1 MRIACA
7 TLAFV
12 FVLPS
17 PVFAAGDP
25 TVVAQPTPAGQP
37 TVAAQMKAAQ
47 AGVQSFRM
55 QLTSPAGMSGIGT
68 FVTSPKRMHMEIATG
83 PITIEMYVS
92 DGYSYQNI
100 AKSGWKK
107 QALPPDAALV
117 DVARAFDGN
126 TAFIAAPDVVD
137 AGITYGSITMQLANA
152 PIAGV
157 PASPP
162 LTITCSYDK
171 KTMLMHVCTS
181 PFATETFLGY
191 NDPANVISLPPEL
204 ATAVDVGPV
213 FPVASP
219 PPAAAPVP
227 VIATPP
233 PAAPAPAA
241 TPSASAPAA
250 KPAPT
255 H

>member
-1 MRIACA
+1 MF
-7 TLAFV
+7 AFV
-12 FVLPS
+12 FVLPG
-17 PVFAAGDP
+17 PLFAADDP
-25 TVVAQPTPAGQP
+25 TAPAQSAAPAQP

-83 PITIEMYVS
+83 PVTIEMYVS

-117 DVARAFDGN
+117 DIARAFDGK

-137 AGITYGSITMQLANA
+137 AGITYGSVTMQLANA

-157 PASPP
+157 PPSPP

-191 NDPANVISLPPEL
+191 NDPANAITLPPEL

-213 FPVASP
+213 VPVASP
-219 PPAAAPVP
+219 SPAAVAAPVP
-227 VIATPP
+227 VIAT
-233 PAAPAPAA
+233 
-241 TPSASAPAA
+241 SAPAA
-250 KPAPT
+250 SPTPA